1 MRRFE
6 RGFQAAIYYSRW
18 LIAPFLVGLICCV
31 VLLIYR
37 FFADFY
43 DAAATL
49 QSSTW
54 HELVVTVL
62 NLVDVTLTANLV
74 LIVIFAGYENFVQRL
89 EPPRDGKLPEGLTG
103 VDFNELKQKLLG
115 SVAVIAA
122 VDALAWYLDLEKY
135 PDTSKLIWAIG
146 FPVVLV
152 LALLML
158 AVADWFGRQN
168 STVRDGG

>member
-1 MRRFE
+1 MRRFQ
-6 RGFQAAIYYSRW
+6 RSFQAAIYYSRW
-18 LIAPFLVGLICCV
+18 LIAPFLIGLMLCV
-31 VLLIYR
+31 ALLIYR

-43 DAAATL
+43 ETASTVY
-49 QSSTW
+49 SSTW
-54 HELVVTVL
+54 HGLVVAVL

-74 LIVIFAGYENFVQRL
+74 LIVIFAGYENFVERL
-89 EPPRDGKLPEGLTG
+89 APPRDGQLPDGLTG

-135 PDTSKLIWAIG
+135 PETSKLIWAVG

-158 AVADWFGRQN
+158 AAADWLGRQN
-168 STVRDGG
+168 SK